1 MMKGRLRKELESTVV
16 IVRSML
22 DIPRTT
28 GTVKDSLILYQIRQW
43 TVGCGASEV
52 GRLQI
57 RKAKLARTKLI
68 PIKFSLIFKD
78 STVGMKVPVDVY
90 CCTRALRA
98 LYNLWLYWE
107 CQCH

>member
-22 DIPRTT
+22 DIPRAT
-28 GTVKDSLILYQIRQW
+28 GTVKDSLILYPISGLLVVVQ
-43 TVGCGASEV
+43 VKS

-57 RKAKLARTKLI
+57 RIPKLARTKLI
-68 PIKFSLIFKD
+68 PMKFSLIFKD

-90 CCTRALRA
+90 CCNRALRA

>member
-1 MMKGRLRKELESTVV
+1 MMKGRLRKELESAVV

-52 GRLQI
+52 G
-57 RKAKLARTKLI
+57 A
-68 PIKFSLIFKD
+68 SSD
-78 STVGMKVPVDVY
+78 SESETSQNEIDSNEVQFNFQ
-90 CCTRALRA
+90 R
-98 LYNLWLYWE
+98 
-107 CQCH
+107 